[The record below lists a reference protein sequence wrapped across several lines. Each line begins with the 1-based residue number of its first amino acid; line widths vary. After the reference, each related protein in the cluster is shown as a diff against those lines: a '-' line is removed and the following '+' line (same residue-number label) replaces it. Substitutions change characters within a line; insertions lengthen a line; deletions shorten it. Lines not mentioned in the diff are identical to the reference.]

1 MKQKQIMEDYQSYGQ
16 QSFSLPHDMV
26 QLPTGGIFYKSKK
39 KSVKVGY
46 LTAADEN
53 IILGSL
59 NNNAKDGVVL
69 SLLRNKL
76 FEPDLRPEEL
86 LTGDIEA
93 ILIFLRNTSFGHE
106 YNISLTDPVTKEKFS
121 HTLLLDELNIK
132 KCEQKPNEQG
142 YFEVTLPKSGLIAK
156 LRPLNMFDTMEIERM
171 TNEYP
176 QGRIAPKVSWRLNKQ
191 IIALNDNEDRGFI
204 SQTVETLP
212 IGDSKFIRNFLND
225 NEPSLDLKRVAIAP
239 SGEKVEFDITFGVDF
254 FRPFF

>member
-1 MKQKQIMEDYQSYGQ
+1 MEDYKSYGQ
-16 QSFSLPHDMV
+16 NSFNLPHDLV

-59 NNNAKDGVVL
+59 NNNVKDGVVL

-93 ILIFLRNTSFGHE
+93 ILIFLRNTSFGSE
-106 YNISLTDPVTKEKFS
+106 YTIGLTDPATKEKFN
-121 HTLLLDELNIK
+121 HTVLLDEINIK
-132 KCEQKPNEQG
+132 KCEHKPNEQG
-142 YFEVTLPKSGLIAK
+142 FFEVTLPKSGMKAK
-156 LRPLNMFDTMEIERM
+156 LKPMNMFDTMDIDRM
-171 TNEYP
+171 VNEYP
-176 QGRIAPKVSWRLNKQ
+176 AGRVAPKVSWRLNKQ
-191 IIALNDNEDRGFI
+191 IISLNDNEDRGFI
-204 SQTVETLP
+204 SQSIETLP

-225 NEPSLDLKRVAIAP
+225 NEPSLDLKRVAIEEAVVQMVREGMRKQLWKHR
-239 SGEKVEFDITFGVDF
+239 SEK
-254 FRPFF
+254 R

>member
-1 MKQKQIMEDYQSYGQ
+1 MDNYQTYGQ
-16 QSFSLPHDMV
+16 QSFDLPHDMV

-59 NNNAKDGVVL
+59 NNAVKDGVVL

-76 FEPDLRPEEL
+76 FEPDLRPEDM

-106 YNISLTDPVTKEKFS
+106 YNVTLTDPVTKEKFNYTI
-121 HTLLLDELNIK
+121 HLDELNIK
-132 KCEQKPNEQG
+132 KCENKPNEQG
-142 YFEVTLPKSGLIAK
+142 YFEVTLPKSGLKAK
-156 LRPLNMFDTMEIERM
+156 LKPLNMSDTMELERM
-171 TNEYP
+171 ANEYP
-176 QGRIAPKVSWRLNKQ
+176 TGRVAPKVSWRLNKQ
-191 IIALNDNEDRGFI
+191 IISLNDNEDRGFI
-204 SQTVETLP
+204 AQTIENLP

-225 NEPSLDLKRVAIAP
+225 NEPSLDLKKVAIAP
-239 SGEKVEFDITFGVDF
+239 SGEKVEFDITFGVEF